1 MRGLGRDFNFL
12 LIARAVSII
21 GDQAA
26 LIALVFKVKEHGSWS
41 TAALFG
47 GSSVAMILS
56 ASWIG
61 KLIDRE
67 SVKKVLVITSLLQ
80 ALVCLALIQTNLY
93 SALLLNLLLG
103 AGQAS
108 VLAATGAWTPALVSK
123 ENLGKAF
130 GQMQVILSL
139 ASLAGY
145 GIGGLLVGK
154 FGIKAAFILDAISF
168 LLLIPMLLAMKT
180 DRVGNPHIDDSGKMK
195 GGLKIVLHNPAL
207 RNIAISM
214 TAFILALMIFNPLE
228 VYLTTDILGAGPT
241 GYGIINMVFSG
252 SVAIGSLLITKVMK
266 PSWGNAKPALIAFVV
281 AGLSMVGIGYAPN
294 LVFLGFMLGIA
305 GVVVAGFNIFIGPLI
320 VNNSNESELGRVNAT
335 IGALNST
342 GSATGMAIGGLL
354 GQILP
359 VRFVI
364 ALAGV
369 LAAST
374 VIFTGKG
381 FLAAEKR
388 PS

>member
-1 MRGLGRDFNFL
+1 
-12 LIARAVSII
+12 
-21 GDQAA
+21 
-26 LIALVFKVKEHGSWS
+26 
-41 TAALFG
+41 
-47 GSSVAMILS
+47 MILS

-80 ALVCLALIQTNLY
+80 ALVCLALIQTNIY

-154 FGIKAAFILDAISF
+154 LGISAAFILDAISF
-168 LLLIPMLLAMKT
+168 LLLIPMLLAMQT
-180 DRVGNPHIDDSGKMK
+180 DRVGKPHIDESGKMK
-195 GGLKIVLHNPAL
+195 GGLKIVLHNSAL

-252 SVAIGSLLITKVMK
+252 AVAIGSIGITKVMK
-266 PSWGNAKPALIAFVV
+266 PSWGNARPALIAFIV

-294 LVFLGFMLGIA
+294 LVFLGFMLAIA
-305 GVVVAGFNIFIGPLI
+305 GVVVASFNIFIGPLI

-335 IGALNST
+335 IGALSSA
-342 GSATGMAIGGLL
+342 GSATGMAIGGML

-359 VRFVI
+359 IRFVI

-381 FLAAEKR
+381 FLAAEKK